1 MSRQALKHNLMPMIV
16 PLFEIKIYQQLVIV
30 FNVRNWFERYRGLCS
45 NEESSVFGL
54 VITGRIS
61 LNHLTYPLQLLNRI
75 FSPLH
80 PTGRLKG
87 RLIVGRFFD
96 GCISPSLRICSLA

>member
-1 MSRQALKHNLMPMIV
+1 MPVIV
-16 PLFEIKIYQQLVIV
+16 PLFEIKIYQKVVIV
-30 FNVRNWFERYRGLCS
+30 FKVRNWFERYRGLCS

-80 PTGRLKG
+80 PTGRL
-87 RLIVGRFFD
+87 IVGRFFE
-96 GCISPSLRICSLA
+96 GLSVFVPWLKEGEVGKNPRG